1 MISFKRYPE
10 RIFQKCVS
18 ACTQKTPNLRCGFLK
33 RRLTNTPRRHCLA
46 DCQLLSLYP
55 PSPSFSSFGAASVI
69 LCCSVPSDYSSTPLR
84 PCVHYPS
91 IRLVNTLYIQTF
103 CEHLNV
109 LYIFDLTDLYRF
121 EVRLELYADNTRLI
135 GSVPS
140 LSPSRPPTPPPSRW
154 SAVTTLPPLA
164 KFQLVWRLCEAPP
177 SSSSLAGQK
186 HRSLLSRLV

>member
-1 MISFKRYPE
+1 MLIS
-10 RIFQKCVS
+10 QAS
-18 ACTQKTPNLRCGFLK
+18 
-33 RRLTNTPRRHCLA
+33 LTNTPPRHRLA
-46 DCQLLSLYP
+46 DGHLSLLCP
-55 PSPSFSSFGAASVI
+55 PSPSFSSFGAGSVVLCSSAS
-69 LCCSVPSDYSSTPLR
+69 SSSSTPLR
-84 PCVHYPS
+84 PSAHYPS
-91 IRLVNTLYIQTF
+91 ASRIVNLMYIQTF